1 MRVCTVRVCDL
12 AKAGLIYKYWAN
24 THHKERQTTGGSSH
38 GRWSQVGAGDRS
50 PCKIWSGGDNN
61 MDVVQSFC
69 LLGAYVHMVLWYDA
83 TTFFTQVN
91 QGQSQ
96 VLDIL
101 RHSGSDP
108 QTLRWIDVTGSSST
122 LIRPQPFHLS
132 PETTGG
138 VFIFYH
144 GGWGS

>member
-1 MRVCTVRVCDL
+1 MGVDPKWGRGTGPP
-12 AKAGLIYKYWAN
+12 AKYGVAGTIIWM
-24 THHKERQTTGGSSH
+24 SS
-38 GRWSQVGAGDRS
+38 
-50 PCKIWSGGDNN
+50 K
-61 MDVVQSFC
+61 
-69 LLGAYVHMVLWYDA
+69 DA

-138 VFIFYH
+138 VFFIMGVGDPNPLKICRRGQRMF
-144 GGWGS
+144 